1 MASKSTP
8 AVRHLRYEVTNSATP
23 GTETSHYVDIARD
36 LAAINRRMMPQ
47 RRVYHVSKVT
57 VVSRNTIAG
66 IGWIDYNAVPGGATV
81 YQQNAGFISVSVAP
95 DTWAVRGAVKY
106 GAELFKKMKSK
117 ALEASS
123 SKRNDG
129 KYADFK
135 IRGLHAGATSPTF
148 LVPVDNGGNSL
159 QFGDWDY
166 TVFQSPDGT
175 TGSDGYS
182 CHLLGPH
189 AGTSG
194 AFSSVG
200 LVESFGRNRVTVP
213 ANEPGQPSETDD
225 DPLANLFDAGTTH
238 DEIIDAIEGHNDA
251 PPYDRLN
258 YAGGG
263 SNMTRPLVVQQG
275 TLGSD
280 GRVTLGGFAAVAG
293 LIEFEVTSPIGEDVY
308 SILVELKAGPYK
320 GIAAEAL

>member
-1 MASKSTP
+1 MAKSKTP
-8 AVRHLRYEVTNSATP
+8 AVRHLRYEVTNSSMP
-23 GTETSHYVDIARD
+23 GTETSHYVDLARD
-36 LAAINRRMMPQ
+36 LAAINRRMMSQ
-47 RRVYHVSKVT
+47 GRVYHISKIT

-66 IGWIDYNAVPGGATV
+66 IGWIDYNGLPGGATS
-81 YQQNAGFISVSVAP
+81 YQQNAGFISVGVAP
-95 DTWAVRGAVKY
+95 NSWAVRGAVKY
-106 GAELFKKMKSK
+106 GATLFKKMKSK

-123 SKRNDG
+123 SNKNDG

-135 IRGLHAGATSPTF
+135 IRGLHGGAALPTF
-148 LVPVDNGGNSL
+148 LVPLDNGGNSL

-189 AGTSG
+189 AGSSGNYTSV
-194 AFSSVG
+194 S

-213 ANEPGQPSETDD
+213 ANVPGQPAETDD

-238 DEIIDAIEGHNDA
+238 DEIIDAIEGYNDA

-263 SNMTRPLVVQQG
+263 SNMTRPLVVQHG

-293 LIEFEVTSPIGEDVY
+293 LIEIEVTSPIADDVY
-308 SILVELKAGPYK
+308 SVLVEVKEGSYK